1 MLFNSYIFILIFIP
15 LCLIGYFL
23 FNHIKQ
29 YTVAQCFLLGMS
41 LWFYGYFNIKYL
53 AIIVASILINYI
65 LYILIGRFR
74 ETSKGK
80 IFTFLG
86 IAVNLGILGFFK
98 YTDFFLDS
106 INHVFKTNIPLLH
119 ILLPLGIS
127 FFTFQQISFIADTYK
142 GEVKKYSFIHY
153 ASFVAFFPQLIAG
166 PIVTHDEL
174 ITQFLDESKK
184 KFDPF
189 NFSKGLFMFTIGLS
203 KKVLIADVF
212 GSVVNYGYVAPE
224 RLNTLSAWIVIL
236 SYTFQIYF
244 DFSGYCDMAV
254 GLAKMFN
261 LDLPINF
268 NSPYKSATIE
278 DFWDRWHMTLTRFFT
293 RYVYIPLGG
302 NRKGKARTLLNVFIV
317 FLLSGFWHGAGWTFV
332 IWGMMHGILVILTKL
347 IRKPLDKFN
356 GIFSGFSYAELP
368 KRIPDL
374 FAEFLKKIPG
384 MITWIPT
391 FFLVNMTWVFFRA
404 ESVKDALFMLK
415 KAFTLNT
422 TPLDTILINAFKTK
436 EITQLMNFTGLE
448 YKFPNLPAYAFILLA
463 FVIAVALPNS
473 KKMFDKFKPNVLTL
487 IFTIVFFTWSF
498 LSLSGVST
506 FLYFNF

>member
-23 FNHIKQ
+23 FNQIKQ
-29 YTVAQCFLLGMS
+29 KNIAQCFLLGMS

-65 LYILIGRFR
+65 LYIFIGRFR
-74 ETSKGK
+74 ETPKGK
-80 IFTFLG
+80 LFTILG

-106 INHVFKTNIPLLH
+106 VNHVFKTNIPLLH

-142 GEVKKYSFIHY
+142 GEVKKYSFIYY

-174 ITQFLDESKK
+174 ITQFLDDNKK

-189 NFSKGLFMFTIGLS
+189 NFCKGLFMFTIGLS
-203 KKVLIADVF
+203 KKVLIADVL

-224 RLNTLSAWIVIL
+224 RLNTLSAWMVIL

-244 DFSGYCDMAV
+244 DFSGYCDMAI

-261 LDLPINF
+261 IDLPINF
-268 NSPYKSATIE
+268 NSPYKSATIGE
-278 DFWDRWHMTLTRFFT
+278 FWDRWHMTLTRFFT

-302 NRKGKARTLLNVFIV
+302 NRKGTARTLLNVFIV

-332 IWGMMHGILVILTKL
+332 IWGIMHGILVIITKL
-347 IRKPLDKFN
+347 LKKPLKKVP
-356 GIFSGFSYAELP
+356 GI
-368 KRIPDL
+368 
-374 FAEFLKKIPG
+374 
-384 MITWIPT
+384 ITWFPT
-391 FFLVNMTWVFFRA
+391 FFLVNITWVFFRA
-404 ESVKDALFMLK
+404 ETLGDALFILK

-422 TPLDTILINAFKTK
+422 AALDTILINAFKTK
-436 EITQLMNFTGLE
+436 EIAQLMNFTNLE

-487 IFTIVFFTWSF
+487 IFTFVFFTWSF